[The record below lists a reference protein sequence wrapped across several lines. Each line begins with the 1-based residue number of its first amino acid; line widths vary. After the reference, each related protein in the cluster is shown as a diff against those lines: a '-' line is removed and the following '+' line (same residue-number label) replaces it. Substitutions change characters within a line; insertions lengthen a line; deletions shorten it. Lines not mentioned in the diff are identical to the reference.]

1 MLRKDKEMN
10 MKLSAKEIY
19 SYGLGALGKDMVC
32 GLIFTYCMIYF
43 TDVLKLS
50 ASFVGTLFFFA
61 KFWDAVNDLGMG
73 MIVDNTKTK
82 WGKFRPWLAIGTL
95 INAVIFVCLFTN
107 FHLSGTSLYIFA
119 AVMYILWGMTY
130 TIMDIPYWSMLPNL
144 TQDPVQRD
152 RLAVIP
158 RIFASIGGSLLVG
171 GFGLQIMDVL
181 GQGNAQQGY
190 TRFAWVIAIVF
201 VIGIGFTVC
210 NVKSA
215 DKTTNVKQDKT
226 SFRKMIKI
234 IKENDQL
241 HVAIAVILTFNF
253 AMQII
258 TGISTYYFIYVAG
271 SKSMFSVFT
280 MFAGFAEI
288 LGLLLFPKIAKKIR
302 KDQVYFFASGI
313 PIIGLSILLITG
325 FIAPQNMILTALSGI
340 GVKFGSGLQLGIV
353 TVVLA
358 NVVDY
363 GEYKFGT
370 RNESITFSIQ
380 TLLVKFTSAMGA
392 LCTGFAL
399 DITGYLP
406 NATQSMATIQGI
418 RFLMIG
424 IPMIFVVL
432 SYIIYKTK
440 FQLHGAYY
448 NDIMEALN
456 QRKKEITEQPKEDI
470 LEQKAEQVITMR
482 RGETY
487 ANTVS

>member
-1 MLRKDKEMN
+1 
-10 MKLSAKEIY
+10 MKLSAKEKY
-19 SYGLGALGKDMVC
+19 SYGFGALGKDMVC

-73 MIVDNTKTK
+73 MVVDNTKTK
-82 WGKFRPWLAIGTL
+82 WGKFRPWLAIGTI
-95 INAVIFVCLFTN
+95 INAIIFVCLFTN
-107 FHLSGTSLYIFA
+107 FGFSGTSLYIFA

-144 TQDPVQRD
+144 TQDPAERD
-152 RLAVIP
+152 KLSVVP

-171 GFGLQIMDVL
+171 GFGLQIMDFL
-181 GQGNAQQGY
+181 GQGDAQQGY
-190 TRFAWVIAIVF
+190 TMFAWIIAIVF
-201 VIGIGFTVC
+201 VVTIGITVC

-215 DKTTNVKQDKT
+215 DKTTAVKEEKT
-226 SFRKMIKI
+226 SFKKMFKI

-241 HVAIAVILTFNF
+241 LVAIAVILTFNF
-253 AMQII
+253 AMQMM
-258 TGISTYYFIYVAG
+258 TGVSTYYFIYVAG
-271 SKSMFSVFT
+271 SKSMFSIFT

-288 LGLLLFPKIAKKIR
+288 FGLFIFPKIAQRFR
-302 KDQVYFFASGI
+302 KDQVYMLASGA
-313 PIIGLSILLITG
+313 PVVGLILLLVTG
-325 FIAPQNMILTALSGI
+325 FVVPDNVVLTAIAGI
-340 GVKFGSGLQLGIV
+340 CVKFGSGLQLGVV

-370 RNESITFSIQ
+370 RNESVTFSIQ

-399 DITGYLP
+399 DITGYMP
-406 NATQSMATIQGI
+406 NIEQSVTTLNGI

-424 IPMIFVVL
+424 LPIVFVIV
-432 SYIIYKTK
+432 SYMIYKTK
-440 FQLHGAYY
+440 FKLHGAYY
-448 NDIMEALN
+448 DRIMNTIALRKSEYAKEMEIKQQETEEKEASKSIQSL
-456 QRKKEITEQPKEDI
+456 K
-470 LEQKAEQVITMR
+470 
-482 RGETY
+482 GETY
-487 ANTVS
+487 GHSIS